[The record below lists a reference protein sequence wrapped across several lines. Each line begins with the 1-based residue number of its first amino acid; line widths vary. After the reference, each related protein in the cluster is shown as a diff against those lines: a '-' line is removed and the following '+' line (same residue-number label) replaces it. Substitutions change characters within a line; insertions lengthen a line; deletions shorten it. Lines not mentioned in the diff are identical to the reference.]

1 MDSRMATRI
10 TVKGQVTIPK
20 KIRDALQLAPG
31 DGVEFE
37 ADDSGRFM
45 VRKAQ
50 PSSTAPGLRRRERRP
65 QPKDEAQMRRRAEEL
80 LALLR
85 GLD

>member
-1 MDSRMATRI
+1 MGDPEVATRI
-10 TVKGQVTIPK
+10 TIKGQVTIPK
-20 KIRDALQLAPG
+20 PVRDALQLRAG

-37 ADDSGRFM
+37 ANGQGEFM
-45 VRKAQ
+45 VRKAPGAQ
-50 PSSTAPGLRRRERRP
+50 TPARKRAPRAP
-65 QPKDEAQMRRRAEEL
+65 VNRRAAEL

>member
-1 MDSRMATRI
+1 MATRI

-20 KIRDALQLAPG
+20 KVRVALQLAPG

-37 ADDSGRFM
+37 ANGSGQFV

-50 PSSTAPGLRRRERRP
+50 PSATPPRVRRLERRA
-65 QPKDEAQMRRRAEEL
+65 QPKDAAQMRRRAAEL

>member
-1 MDSRMATRI
+1 MATRI
-10 TVKGQVTIPK
+10 TSKGRVTLPRK
-20 KIRDALQLAPG
+20 VREALLLSPG
-31 DGVEFE
+31 DGVEFVQNGGG
-37 ADDSGRFM
+37 DFV

-50 PSSTAPGLRRRERRP
+50 ASGL
-65 QPKDEAQMRRRAEEL
+65 AAAARRRARLQRPRVAAQVRRRAAEL

>member
-1 MDSRMATRI
+1 MAAKI
-10 TVKGQVTIPK
+10 TSKGRVTIPRK
-20 KIRDALQLAPG
+20 VREALLLSPG

-37 ADDSGRFM
+37 LNDSGDF
-45 VRKAQ
+45 VLRKAQ
-50 PSSTAPGLRRRERRP
+50 AAGPA
-65 QPKDEAQMRRRAEEL
+65 AAARRRARLQRPRVAAQVRRRAAEL

>member
-1 MDSRMATRI
+1 MATRI
-10 TVKGQVTIPK
+10 TIKGQVTIPK
-20 KIRDALQLAPG
+20 KVREALHLSAG

-37 ADDSGRFM
+37 ANSSGEF
-45 VRKAQ
+45 VLHKAGASAVLTRR
-50 PSSTAPGLRRRERRP
+50 PRPAPLRNQAQLRRR
-65 QPKDEAQMRRRAEEL
+65 AAEL